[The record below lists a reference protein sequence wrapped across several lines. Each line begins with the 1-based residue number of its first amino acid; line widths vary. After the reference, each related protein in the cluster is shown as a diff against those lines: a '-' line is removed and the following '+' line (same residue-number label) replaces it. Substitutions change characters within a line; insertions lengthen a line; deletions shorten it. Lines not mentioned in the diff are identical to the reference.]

1 MKKLIT
7 VMKKKSKKSTTNVS
21 DAVVSDEMRDLI
33 IRYMNACN
41 DKDRPLEEEL
51 LHKIKQ
57 QGAIEYDFD
66 MEE

>member
-21 DAVVSDEMRDLI
+21 DAVISDEMRDLI
-33 IRYMNACN
+33 VRYMNACN
-41 DKDRPLEEEL
+41 DKDHHLEEEL